1 MLKIDIDGCECHL
14 LSILMRDPYYHA
26 KVIQVE
32 LNHHIMPPISY
43 KGMCRDGDHGRNSNS
58 LDVWGC
64 SIQAAYDVL
73 KPYGYDLLQFDWP
86 DGVFLHESYAGAFPC
101 LPLGLERN
109 FNIGYAHARTSYSRW
124 PWHQTDKQWIA
135 SLPVRAAKALSQP
148 QAALLDI
155 FERYKAAF
163 VKKNLWIEMSV
174 SGSGVGANVTRN
186 QATGQPELTWR
197 PDPIR
202 VTKSPGYMP

>member
-64 SIQAAYDVL
+64 SIQVRSLRACSR
-73 KPYGYDLLQFDWP
+73 LQP
-86 DGVFLHESYAGAFPC
+86 GAKTHS
-101 LPLGLERN
+101 
-109 FNIGYAHARTSYSRW
+109 HAR
-124 PWHQTDKQWIA
+124 
-135 SLPVRAAKALSQP
+135 
-148 QAALLDI
+148 
-155 FERYKAAF
+155 
-163 VKKNLWIEMSV
+163 
-174 SGSGVGANVTRN
+174 
-186 QATGQPELTWR
+186 
-197 PDPIR
+197 
-202 VTKSPGYMP
+202 